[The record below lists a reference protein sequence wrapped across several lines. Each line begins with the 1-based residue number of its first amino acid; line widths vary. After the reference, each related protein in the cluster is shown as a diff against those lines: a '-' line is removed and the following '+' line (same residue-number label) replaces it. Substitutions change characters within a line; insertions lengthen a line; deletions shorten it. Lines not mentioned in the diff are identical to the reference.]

1 MNDVVL
7 PEPATEASQRRAE
20 LALRLAQTCPL
31 ELADEIALVGSV
43 AHGVADDES
52 DLELNLWSEAIPPL
66 AARIVWLQAAGAS
79 DIHAEDNPRPD
90 DSYWISFMLEG
101 ISGEVGWQTY
111 DALESALELLLSGD
125 ADRKALVFADILT
138 SALPLRTIGKLAA
151 WQARLSG
158 YSDAVQASILAQ
170 AVARWSR
177 PNAFASARRLAQREE
192 RIALTALL
200 VEDLD
205 MALRVLYAA
214 HRRWEPSRKWTLT
227 LARRFIQDNLLGRI
241 DSVLGGRTRG
251 HYGNDVAPRVDDC
264 IRFCAESLEK
274 APPTDAVNATI
285 RALWAQVDNPVR
297 FNAMLRVQGMHPPAS
312 ILLHRLLPRLQ
323 TILGGKLVGVYLFGS
338 LVMGDFDDISDI
350 DLLVALTDDLTD
362 AEFASLDAMQRS
374 LTADERWGQQWDD
387 RIELLYLSVA
397 GLQSFKTQRS
407 PIAVISPGEPFHRTD
422 AGIDWLLNWYIVR
435 EKGLT
440 LIGTPPHTIIPPISR
455 AEYVQNVRDYVAAK
469 QEIDDATTRSGQA
482 YVILTLCR
490 ALYTVTYG
498 EPLSKRRAAAWAAE
512 QVPEWASTIHNAL
525 LWREQWKDKNVDPTA
540 TLENTRR
547 FAQFMTEKI
556 LAQPPL

>member
-1 MNDVVL
+1 MNEVVL
-7 PEPATEASQRRAE
+7 PENSTPASQRRAE
-20 LALRLAQTCPL
+20 LALRLAQTCPP

-52 DLELNLWSEAIPPL
+52 DLELNLWAEATPPL
-66 AARIVWLQAAGAS
+66 AARLAWLQAAGAT
-79 DIHAEDNPRPD
+79 DVHAEDAPRPD
-90 DSYWISFMLEG
+90 DSYWIGFTLEG

-111 DALESALELLLSGD
+111 TACDEALEFVLSGK

-138 SALPLRTIGKLAA
+138 SALPLRIAGRLAA

-158 YSDAVQASILAQ
+158 YSDAVLA
-170 AVARWSR
+170 AIIAEALARWSR
-177 PNAFASARRLAQREE
+177 PDAFASARRLAQREE

-200 VEDLD
+200 VDDLD

-227 LARRFIQDNLLGRI
+227 LARRFAP
-241 DSVLGGRTRG
+241 
-251 HYGNDVAPRVDDC
+251 DVPARLDAILCDPSLERRVELC
-264 IRFCAESLEK
+264 ARFCL
-274 APPTDAVNATI
+274 DALKLTPAG
-285 RALWAQVDNPVR
+285 ALLI
-297 FNAMLRVQGMHPPAS
+297 M
-312 ILLHRLLPRLQ
+312 LLPRLQ
-323 TILGGKLVGVYLFGS
+323 AVLGSKLVGVYLFGS

-362 AEFASLDAMQRS
+362 AEFAALDALHRE
-374 LTADERWGQQWDD
+374 LVAAYPDWDD

-422 AGIDWLLNWYIVR
+422 AGADWLLNWYIVR
-435 EKGLT
+435 EKGVT
-440 LIGTPPHTIIPPISR
+440 LIGAPPQTIIPPISR
-455 AEYVQNVRDYVAAK
+455 AEYVQNVRDYVATK
-469 QEIDDATTRSGQA
+469 REIDDSTTRPGQA

-498 EPLSKRRAAAWAAE
+498 EPLSKRKAAAWAAE
-512 QVPEWASTIHNAL
+512 QLPEWAATIHNAL

-547 FAQFMTEKI
+547 FAQFMSAKI
-556 LAQPPL
+556 LEQPPL

>member
-1 MNDVVL
+1 MNEVVL
-7 PEPATEASQRRAE
+7 PENSTPASQRRAE

-31 ELADEIALVGSV
+31 ELADQIALVGSV
-43 AHGVADDES
+43 AHGVADGES
-52 DLELNLWSEAIPPL
+52 DLELNLWAEAIPPL
-66 AARIVWLQAAGAS
+66 AARIAWLQAAGAT
-79 DIHAEDNPRPD
+79 DVHAEDNPRPD
-90 DSYWISFMLEG
+90 DSYWISFTLEG

-111 DALESALELLLSGD
+111 DALESALELLLSGK

-138 SALPLRTIGKLAA
+138 SALPLRTTGRLAA

-158 YSDAVQASILAQ
+158 YSDEVQAAILAD

-227 LARRFIQDNLLGRI
+227 LARQFIHDNLLGRI
-241 DSVLGGRTRG
+241 DGVLGGRTRG

-264 IRFCAESLEK
+264 IRFCAEALEK
-274 APPTDAVNATI
+274 APPTDAVNGTI

-297 FNAMLRVQGMHPPAS
+297 FNAMLRVQGLHSSAS
-312 ILLHRLLPRLQ
+312 ILLHRLLPRLR
-323 TILGGKLVGVYLFGS
+323 TILGAKLVGVYLFGS

-362 AEFASLDAMQRS
+362 AEFAALDAMQRS
-374 LTADERWGQQWDD
+374 LTADERWGQQWED
-387 RIELLYLSVA
+387 RIELLYLSVV
-397 GLQSFKTQRS
+397 GLQTFRTQRN
-407 PIAVISPGEPFHRTD
+407 PIAVISPGESFHRTD
-422 AGIDWLLNWYIVR
+422 AGADWLLNWYIVR
-435 EKGLT
+435 ERGLT
-440 LIGTPPHTIIPPISR
+440 LIGTPPQTIIPPISR

-469 QEIDDATTRSGQA
+469 RDIDDATTRPGQA

-498 EPLSKRRAAAWAAE
+498 EPLSKRKAAAWAAE
-512 QVPEWASTIHNAL
+512 QLPEWAETIENAL
-525 LWREQWKDKNVDPTA
+525 LWREQWKDRNVDPAA